1 MSYYSWHLHSDKSN
15 HSFLDCLSKPKDIIK
30 KALELNLR
38 GVCISDHAS
47 VSAYVEF
54 LKERDKIKE
63 THPDF
68 KISFGI
74 EAYIIDESD
83 YKNTRSFPHN
93 ILIAKDLVGLHQIW
107 ELSSVSWKR
116 SYFERGIRRIPVFYQ
131 DIEALEDKGHLV
143 WCSACAGG
151 PISKA
156 ILADD
161 PKTAGK
167 LLSWY
172 VRNFGRENCF
182 LELQPNDHSEE
193 QKKINNALLKIS
205 AQTGLPYII
214 TTDAHY
220 LSKED
225 FATHQAFLN
234 SREAKGFRETSPFYD
249 YTYLMSDKEIH
260 EIMGNM
266 GLTREQVQLGL
277 DNTVLIAN
285 LVTEFDPRQHIII
298 PQIKL
303 PDFKV
308 EGLFSEWYDEFPFLK
323 KFATGDEPQNRFMVY
338 SMEQRIKE
346 KGYPLSRERA
356 ERLNIEF
363 EVLDGISDFHK
374 QPMSAYLNL
383 VKRVVDIVWE
393 VSPVMPGRGS
403 CSGFLSCFY
412 LGITQLDPIEYDL
425 PWFRFLNLGRI
436 DDIGDIDI
444 DVSAQ
449 METHIV
455 ELLKKEFG
463 EDCVLHTLTFKTES
477 LKSAILTAARGFGLN
492 NDEAQ
497 EMSALVPI
505 KRGKMPSLEGVEKGD
520 EEIDTPPVP
529 QLIEK
534 IRGHEGLYEAIERIQ
549 GVCSGI
555 GIHASSLYIFQNGYL
570 AQNALALAPNGVE
583 VTAYNMH
590 DSDDLGALKFD
601 LLKTAPPQLFTK
613 VIEYMVKDGR
623 IEWQGSLR
631 ATWDKY
637 LHPKNINYNDP
648 ALWRNISENRVLSL
662 FQFGDSQVGSITIRK
677 VKPQSLVEMAL
688 ANDVMRLQG
697 DYDGESP
704 TDRFVRYKYHYDQAI
719 SEMKQAGLTDD
730 EIKIV
735 EKYFGESYT
744 VSCEQE
750 QYMSFFKAPEVS
762 NFSLRQMNN
771 ARKIFSKKLVSKIP
785 ELKETFFKQGRD
797 CGNREEFLEWAW
809 KYLIYPQAGYGFSRN
824 HSVPY
829 SAIGAIE
836 AMIVTDYSP
845 IYWDAAVLSVQ
856 AGGEAEAENTLE
868 ETIFGDEEEFTE
880 EASETEGEK
889 AKKINTTNYGKMARG
904 LGQALDHG
912 VKILLPGVN
921 FAFMEFYPSIEKDA
935 VIFGLGGV
943 TGVNPDLANRIF
955 AGRPFTSLR
964 DFLDRVEVTNVQA
977 INLIKAGCFD
987 EFYAEDNRY
996 RIMEEYLDYYA
1007 SKEVKP
1013 KEKLTMANL
1022 DKLIEYNALPSQ
1034 FDFARRVVVFRKW
1047 MDAHEYDKENR
1058 RYCIKVN
1065 ASTTFFNEY
1074 IKELLTLGKD
1084 YDIMPG
1090 GIAVKQSPFRKACD
1104 SYVTPLKDWLA
1115 TPEAVRVYFE
1125 AELRNKKEAVRTKYC
1140 LGTVSKWEMQSLHY
1154 YYHEHELARVNL
1166 EKYGIVDF
1174 DTLPETLTPMGYR
1187 MGRGGEQFPVYD
1199 VKTIMGTVINVDN
1212 NKHIVTLISNFGKVV
1227 DLKFYAGQFINL
1239 RKTISVMENGKKRVI
1254 EKPWLDRGNLI
1265 LVSGV
1270 RRDNS
1275 FLPKTAW
1282 DRGIT
1287 HSVQLITDVMGSEL
1301 KLKQE
1306 REKLPEKD

>member
-54 LKERDKIKE
+54 LKERDKFKDS
-63 THPDF
+63 HPDF

-107 ELSSVSWKR
+107 ELSSISWKR

-131 DIEALEDKGHLV
+131 DIEALEDKGHLI

-249 YTYLMSDKEIH
+249 YTYLMSDREIH
-260 EIMGNM
+260 EVMGNM

-277 DNTVLIAN
+277 DNTALIAN

-338 SMEQRIKE
+338 SMEQHIKE

-356 ERLNIEF
+356 ERLNVEF

-425 PWFRFLNLGRI
+425 PWFRFLNLGRV
-436 DDIGDIDI
+436 DDICDIDI

-449 METHIV
+449 METRIV

-477 LKSAILTAARGFGLN
+477 LKSAILTAARGLGLN

-497 EMSALVPI
+497 EMSALVPM

-534 IRGHEGLYEAIERIQ
+534 IRSHEGLYEAIERIQ

-570 AQNALALAPNGVE
+570 AQNALALAPNGAE

-662 FQFGDSQVGSITIRK
+662 FQFGDSQVGSNTIRK

-719 SEMKQAGLTDD
+719 TEMKQAGLTDD
-730 EIKIV
+730 EIKVV

-750 QYMSFFKAPEVS
+750 QYMTFFKAPEVS

-771 ARKIFSKKLVSKIP
+771 ARKIFSKKLVNKIP
-785 ELKETFFKQGRD
+785 ELKETFFKQGRE

-845 IYWDAAVLSVQ
+845 LYWDAAVLSVQ

-868 ETIFGDEEEFTE
+868 EAIFGDEEEPTE
-880 EASETEGEK
+880 EASEVEGEK
-889 AKKINTTNYGKMARG
+889 SKKTNTTNYGKMARG
-904 LGQALDHG
+904 IGQALDHG
-912 VKILLPGVN
+912 VKILLPNVN
-921 FAFMEFYPSIEKDA
+921 SAFMEFYPSVEKDA

-943 TGVNPDLANRIF
+943 TGVNPDLANRII
-955 AGRPFTSLR
+955 AARPFASLV
-964 DFLDRVEVTNVQA
+964 DFLTRINPTNVQA
-977 INLIKAGCFD
+977 INMIKAGCFD
-987 EFYAEDNRY
+987 SLYSPQTY
-996 RIMEEYLDYYA
+996 RKAIMEEYVNWA
-1007 SKEVKP
+1007 AAQKVSR

-1022 DKLIEYNALPSQ
+1022 DKIIDFGLLPPNLEIS
-1034 FDFARRVVVFRKW
+1034 RRVWKYSKFMKEH
-1047 MDAHEYDKENR
+1047 AYDKVNR
-1058 RYCIKVN
+1058 RYIVDKSNTIK
-1065 ASTTFFNEY
+1065 FFQDFYEDD
-1074 IKELLTLGKD
+1074 LTIGKD
-1084 YDIMPG
+1084 YDTIPDG
-1090 GIAVKQSPFRKACD
+1090 YSVKSAPFNKLTDKFLDELKGWLSSSEACD
-1104 SYVTPLKDWLA
+1104 LFYK
-1115 TPEAVRVYFE
+1115 
-1125 AELRNKKEAVRTKYC
+1125 AELKQKHDEIWEKYC
-1140 LGTVSKWEMQSLHY
+1140 TGSVSRWEMQSLHY
-1154 YYHEHELARVNL
+1154 YYHEHELAHVNL
-1166 EKYGIVDF
+1166 AKYGIVDF
-1174 DTLPETLTPMGYR
+1174 ETLPETLTPTGTKVNR
-1187 MGRGGEQFPVYD
+1187 NGEEVPTYD
-1199 VKTIMGTVINVDN
+1199 LVRICGTVINSDN
-1212 NKHIVTLISNFGKVV
+1212 NKHIVTILTNFGKVV
-1227 DLKFYAGQFINL
+1227 DVKFYSGSYIYYN
-1239 RKTISVMENGKKRVI
+1239 KVISYQDEKGVKHRV
-1254 EKPWLDRGNLI
+1254 EGSWFDRGSLI
-1265 LVSGV
+1265 LLSGV
-1270 RRDNS
+1270 RRELS
-1275 FLPKTAW
+1275 FLPKTDW
-1282 DRGIT
+1282 NKGYK
-1287 HSVQLITDVMGSEL
+1287 HSVELITGVLDDGTLLL
-1301 KLKQE
+1301 KEE
-1306 REKLPEKD
+1306 REKL